1 MIKRVVVGNSYF
13 FIGQSKTFTIPP
25 KYGLLGEN
33 IRMEK
38 LGDFFGKI
46 SNFVGISSDFF
57 LLNLWNLDILEL
69 LLVLPTVWIAK
80 CK

>member
-1 MIKRVVVGNSYF
+1 MIKCVVVGNSYF

-38 LGDFFGKI
+38 FGDFFGKI
-46 SNFVGISSDFF
+46 SELCWDKLRFF
-57 LLNLWNLDILEL
+57 FF
-69 LLVLPTVWIAK
+69 
-80 CK
+80 